1 MQQRQNNDIMER
13 EMTLHEAQ
21 MGLLRVVGQMK
32 SVAQIQELRQI
43 VSNYYAQKVTSEM
56 DQLWESGEWSAEKNE
71 ALLNTHLRT
80 PYRYA
85 QS

>member
-1 MQQRQNNDIMER
+1 
-13 EMTLHEAQ
+13 MTLHEAQ

-56 DQLWESGEWSAEKNE
+56 DQLWENGEWSAEKNE
-71 ALLNTHLRT
+71 ALLNAHLRT

-85 QS
+85 GQ

>member
-1 MQQRQNNDIMER
+1 MER

-21 MGLLRVVGQMK
+21 MGLLRIVGQMK
-32 SVAQIQELRQI
+32 SVAQIKELRQI

-56 DQLWESGEWSAEKNE
+56 DKLWERGEWSAEKNE
-71 ALLNTHLRT
+71 ALLNAHLRT

>member
-1 MQQRQNNDIMER
+1 MER

-43 VSNYYAQKVTSEM
+43 VSNYYARKATEGM
-56 DQLWESGEWSAEKNE
+56 DQLWEKGEWSAEKNE
-71 ALLNTHLRT
+71 EVLKTHLRT

-85 QS
+85 GQ